1 MILEENIL
9 KLANTKKEPLKIV
22 YPTDGVI
29 NVPSPIAIF
38 KDTKN
43 PEGAKALVDWWLSKE
58 GQEAVVKGWM
68 HSVRGDVKAPTGA
81 EETKKIVEGRIK
93 VDWQKLANN
102 NAQIKEEFRK
112 RVMDK

>member
-1 MILEENIL
+1 
-9 KLANTKKEPLKIV
+9 
-22 YPTDGVI
+22 
-29 NVPSPIAIF
+29 
-38 KDTKN
+38 
-43 PEGAKALVDWWLSKE
+43 
-58 GQEAVVKGWM
+58 M

-81 EETKKIVEGRIK
+81 EDTKKLVEGRIK